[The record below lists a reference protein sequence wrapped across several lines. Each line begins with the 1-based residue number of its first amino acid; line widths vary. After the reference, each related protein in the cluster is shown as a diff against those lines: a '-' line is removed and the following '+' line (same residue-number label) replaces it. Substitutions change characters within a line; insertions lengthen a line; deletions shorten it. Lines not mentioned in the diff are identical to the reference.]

1 MSNILRSLKGNKKK
15 KRRQTY
21 IIVLLFLVAFLSFLY
36 VDSSMKKMA
45 VFETVS
51 DSWEGDISIGGF
63 IENGNAYISSDQ
75 LPSEAVLDNWKDLS
89 LKTDIDG
96 NLRLFGYAG
105 PLSYEINT
113 DLPHPEDYNNLEG
126 YPTTKPQFEWII
138 VNNIQHIDVNGDY
151 LQSGTPSVMSQ
162 ENGLLIETYYYT
174 LSVQLSLFIER
185 AEEHDYYAMNFNE
198 YVFGCR
204 YMYDVSP
211 LRGMYLLPEIRL
223 TPNNES
229 ITDMGSDLATYGGT
243 KWNFF
248 NRAGNKIDSSI
259 VEEEFAENIYG
270 FNRDFFMAGGDS
282 GAGLNLYD
290 NIDEN
295 TNQFTV
301 GFVKVGNPGYF
312 TGDIT
317 AIVAHTI
324 QTTIYRVTLAIPLR
338 MSVIVVYDIPYDEPI
353 DTFYYG
359 EEGSGDEQDDEDYWF
374 TPLGEGIGDLQVR
387 ATEGGLNIAAEMFIP
402 FLILIMVGAII
413 VIKRL

>member
-1 MSNILRSLKGNKKK
+1 MSNILRSLRGNKKK

-63 IENGNAYISSDQ
+63 IEDGNAYISSDQ

-105 PLSYEINT
+105 IGSLEINT
-113 DLPHPEDYNNLEG
+113 DLPHTEGYNQLEG
-126 YPTTKPQFEWII
+126 YPTAKPRFEWTI
-138 VNNIQHIDVNGDY
+138 VNNIQHIDVDGDY
-151 LQSGTPSVMSQ
+151 LESGLPSVVSQ
-162 ENGLLIETYYYT
+162 ENGLLVETFYYT
-174 LSVQLSLFIER
+174 FSVQLALFIDR
-185 AEEHDYYAMNFNE
+185 AEEHDYYKMNFNNFI
-198 YVFGCR
+198 FGCR
-204 YMYDVSP
+204 YMYDAAP

-223 TPNNES
+223 TSNNES

-248 NRAGNKIDSSI
+248 NTAGGSIDSVV
-259 VEEEFAENIYG
+259 VEEEFANQLYG

-282 GAGLNLYD
+282 GAGLNLY
-290 NIDEN
+290 NKVDEN

-301 GFVKVGNPGYF
+301 GFVKVGNPGYM
-312 TGDIT
+312 TGGIIELAANT
-317 AIVAHTI
+317 V

-359 EEGSGDEQDDEDYWF
+359 EEGSGDEQEEEDYWF
-374 TPLGEGIGDLQVR
+374 TPLEEGVGDLQVQ
-387 ATEGGLNIAAEMFIP
+387 AIEGGLNIAAEMFIP

>member
-105 PLSYEINT
+105 PL
-113 DLPHPEDYNNLEG
+113 
-126 YPTTKPQFEWII
+126 TKPQFEWII